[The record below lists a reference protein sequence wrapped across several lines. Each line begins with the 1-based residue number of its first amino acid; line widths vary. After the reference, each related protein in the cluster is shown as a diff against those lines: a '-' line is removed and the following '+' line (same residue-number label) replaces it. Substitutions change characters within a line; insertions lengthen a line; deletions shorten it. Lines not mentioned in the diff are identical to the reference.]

1 MEQQRHWW
9 WQQRQRRR
17 RPPAAPLT
25 TLSMRSVTRRE
36 HMLRTARPRMVGSLS
51 LQAAEMLS
59 QEIALKQLAAAA
71 AGLRRHCGGGGG
83 GS

>member
-1 MEQQRHWW
+1 
-9 WQQRQRRR
+9 
-17 RPPAAPLT
+17 
-25 TLSMRSVTRRE
+25 
-36 HMLRTARPRMVGSLS
+36 MLRTARPRMVGSLS